1 MRLKGCQSGGW
12 AIASFVL
19 STLLLSSRPIAA
31 SSEPKVSTTEF
42 ANAPYDLH
50 YFDDSDILLMQ
61 DYVEDAI
68 FRSDDAGANWSK
80 VKDIP
85 EGEALSLIMHP
96 YDNKRAYVLSEDDMH
111 WRTMDRGASWERFST
126 RFSPNKN
133 LQEILKFHA
142 GNPDKILMNALD
154 CVVGI
159 FCSQVSV
166 YTLDGFKTSAID
178 LREDTSECN
187 WAKGTPIF
195 AERQKDLDDN
205 RILCVVEGDFI
216 KGKVGNKLVVSDN
229 FFKDEF
235 EPQLENDRIVK
246 GVAKVAAV
254 KGFILAAVAAE
265 GTDEM
270 ALYVTDDA
278 KQWARA
284 QFPEVHKFV
293 QEAYTLLESTNY
305 SIQIDVLTTRPT
317 NPMGVLLTSNS
328 NGTYFARNAEFTNR
342 NSHGNV
348 DFEKVA
354 GVQGIALINVV
365 DNWKGVQD
373 NAREPKKLKSQIS
386 FNDGRT
392 WQALKAGDEDLHIH
406 SITDNANTGRMFS
419 TLAPGIL
426 MAVGN
431 TGKYLGDY
439 EDGDTYLSEDA
450 GVTWKKTLDGPHK
463 YEIGDSG
470 AIILAIPDEVTDKLK
485 YSLDRGHNWKELKTK
500 VEVSP
505 FVLTTTLDSTSLKF
519 LLIASAKPK
528 DKEKYFIMSI
538 DFDEIDLPKCK
549 DDDFEKWYARV
560 DSKGDPTCLMGH
572 KQYYSRRKADAKCFV
587 KRNFA
592 DPTPEFERCDC
603 TEEDYEC
610 DFNFVRSA
618 DWKNCL
624 LRGPLIVPEGACKNP
639 GDTFKG
645 SSGWRLIPGNECLPP
660 KSGGKDE
667 PVERKCDESVAP
679 PASGKVTH
687 HSEKLP
693 GKRLIDHLYFERT
706 ETSSGDDETVIA
718 QTDKGVFLSHDHGR
732 TWNQILK
739 NNDIDYVV
747 RHKYLNDRVF
757 FIATNGDVYYSLN
770 RGDNIQKFDG
780 KVPHR
785 ADWAVAS
792 PMSFHPT
799 KKDWII
805 WTGVTSSKGG
815 DDGHAV
821 ASISTDRGDSWKTL
835 ARYVR
840 KCEFIYDERN
850 LKQKE
855 GEKLIFCEVRT
866 KESSDTRENPWKL
879 VSSTNFFEDTDL
891 VFSDI
896 LDFATM
902 SEFIVV
908 AAKDEKQE
916 LTVQASVDG
925 KHFAPALFPSNFHVP
940 HQHGYTVLD
949 SSTHAIFLHVTVDTT
964 ENAEYGGIIKSNSNG
979 TSYVLSLNG
988 VNRDAAGYVD
998 FEKMSKLEGVALA
1011 NVVTNYHTVAKDN
1024 RKILRTMITHNDG
1037 AEWRYIQPPQKDV
1050 DGKKFSCNGNLE
1062 KCSLNFHGYTERID
1076 KTHTYSSPSAVG
1088 IMLAV
1093 GNVGGQLEPFDK
1105 SDTFITRDAGITW
1118 SMVKRGSYMWE
1129 YGDQGSIIVLVK
1141 DREPTNIIHY
1151 SRDEGATWTEVQF
1164 SEPKLTVL
1172 DITTL
1177 PSDNSRNFLLWT
1189 KDGDDVVMA
1198 VNVNFE
1204 GLTDRQ
1210 CVLDESGRETDDYTL
1225 WSPSHPTQDTDCLF
1239 GHIAQYHRK
1248 KPNADCYNGH
1258 LIEALHSIKSNCT
1271 CTRADFECDY
1281 NYQALPGG
1289 ECLLV
1294 EGLKP
1299 ANRIQDCYDDPELE
1313 EYFEPTGYRKIP
1325 LSTCEGGKQMDR
1337 IVAKPCPGKEDKFN
1351 EKHGLGGFWIFLI
1364 VVFSIGSAAAAGW
1377 WVWRNWEGKFG
1388 QIRLG
1393 EQSSFDDQAA
1403 YVKYPVLVISA
1414 IGAVVIAAPS
1424 VAASVWGWIMN
1435 KIGGR
1440 NKRFTTRR
1448 SFARAADYEAVDDD
1462 EGELLG
1468 DESDEEV

>member
-1 MRLKGCQSGGW
+1 MRLKGCQAPSW
-12 AIASFVL
+12 AVINILLTALFL
-19 STLLLSSRPIAA
+19 TSTLAA
-31 SSEPKVSTTEF
+31 AGRKPAIYTTEF
-42 ANAPYDLH
+42 ANSPYDLR
-50 YFDDSDILLMQ
+50 YFDDSDVILMQ

-68 FRSDDAGANWSK
+68 FRSDDAGAHWAK

-85 EGEALSLIMHP
+85 EGAALTLVMHP
-96 YDNKRAYVLSEDDMH
+96 FDNKRAYVLTEDETH
-111 WRTMDRGASWERFST
+111 WRTEDRGNSWAKFST
-126 RFSPNKN
+126 KFSPDNN
-133 LQEILKFHA
+133 LAEIMSFQA
-142 GNPDKILMNALD
+142 DNPDKILMNTRDCYLLD
-154 CVVGI
+154 
-159 FCSQVSV
+159 FCSHNSV
-166 YTLDGFKTSAID
+166 YTLDGFKTNAKE
-178 LREDTSECN
+178 LREGTLGCQ
-187 WAKGTPIF
+187 WAKATPLF
-195 AERQKDLDDN
+195 AERQKELDAN
-205 RILCVVEGDFI
+205 RVLCVVEGDFI
-216 KGKVGNKLVVSDN
+216 KGKLGNKLMVSDN
-229 FFKDEF
+229 FFEDEF
-235 EPQLENDRIVK
+235 EPQLEMDRIVK
-246 GVAKVAAV
+246 GIAKIAAV
-254 KGFILAAVAAE
+254 KGYILAAAIAE

-270 ALYVTDDA
+270 ALYVTYDA
-278 KQWARA
+278 KKWARA
-284 QFPEVHKFV
+284 EFPHDHKFV
-293 QEAYTLLESTNY
+293 EEAYTLLESTNY

-317 NPMGVLLTSNS
+317 NPMGVLLSSNS
-328 NGTYFARNAEFTNR
+328 NGTYFARNVEYTNR
-342 NSHGNV
+342 NRFGNV

-354 GVQGIALINVV
+354 GVQGIALVNVV
-365 DNWKGVQD
+365 DNWKEVED
-373 NAREPKKLKSQIS
+373 NARAEKKIKSRIS

-392 WQALKAGDEDLHIH
+392 WQKLQAEDQELHIH
-406 SITDNANTGRMFS
+406 SVTDAANSGRVFS

-431 TGKYLGDY
+431 TGDYLGDY
-439 EDGDTYLSEDA
+439 EDGNTYVSEDA
-450 GVTWKKTLDGPHK
+450 GVSWRKTLDGPHK

-470 AIILAIPDEVTDKLK
+470 AILLAIADDLTNKLR
-485 YSLDRGHNWKELKTK
+485 YSFDRGHSWKELEFDAK
-500 VEVSP
+500 VSP
-505 FVLTTTLDSTSLKF
+505 NVLTTTLDSTSLKF
-519 LLIASAKPK
+519 LLVASAKPK
-528 DKEKYFIMSI
+528 DKEKYFVISI
-538 DFDEIDLPKCK
+538 DFDEIDMRKCK

-560 DSKGDPTCLMGH
+560 DEKGDPTCLMGH
-572 KQYYSRRKADAKCFV
+572 KQYYSRRKADANCFV

-592 DPTPEFERCDC
+592 DPVAEFEKCEC
-603 TEEDYEC
+603 TGEDYEC

-618 DWKNCL
+618 DSTKCL
-624 LRGPLIVPEGACKNP
+624 LKGPLIVPDGACKSA

-645 SSGWRLIPGNECLPP
+645 SSGWRLIPGNECIPP
-660 KSGGKDE
+660 NSGGKDE
-667 PVERKCDESVAP
+667 PIEHKCDESVAP
-679 PASGKVTH
+679 PASGKVSH
-687 HSEKLP
+687 YSEKLP
-693 GKRLIDHLYFERT
+693 GKHLLDHLYFERT

-718 QTDKGVFLSHDHGR
+718 QTDAGIFLSRDHGR
-732 TWNQILK
+732 NWKQVLK
-739 NNDIDYVV
+739 GIDIDYVV

-757 FIATNGDVYYSLN
+757 FIGSEGEVFYSLN

-780 KVPHR
+780 KVPHL
-785 ADWAVAS
+785 ADWGVAS
-792 PMSFHPT
+792 PMNFHPT

-805 WTGVTSSKGG
+805 WTGVTSSKNN
-815 DDGHAV
+815 DAHAV

-840 KCEFIYDERN
+840 KCEFVYDEN
-850 LKQKE
+850 NSKQKE
-855 GEKLIFCEVRT
+855 GEKAVFCEMRT
-866 KESSDTRENPWKL
+866 KETSDPRQNPWKL
-879 VSSTNFFEDTDL
+879 VSSNNFFEDTTI
-891 VFSDI
+891 VFNDI

-916 LTVQASVDG
+916 LTVQASVDA
-925 KHFAPALFPSNFHVP
+925 KHFASALFPSNFHVP

-964 ENAEYGGIIKSNSNG
+964 EGAEYGGIIKSNSNG

-1011 NVVTNYHTVAKDN
+1011 NVVTNYHTAAKDN

-1037 AEWRYIQPPQKDV
+1037 AEWRYITPPKMDI
-1050 DGKKFSCNGNLE
+1050 DGKKFSCSGSID
-1062 KCSLNFHGYTERID
+1062 KCSLNVHGYTERMD

-1088 IMLAV
+1088 VMLAV
-1093 GNVGGQLEPFDK
+1093 GNVGNQLEPFDK
-1105 SDTFITRDAGITW
+1105 SDTFITRDAGVTW

-1129 YGDQGSIIVLVK
+1129 YGDQGSIILLVN
-1141 DREPTNIIHY
+1141 DREPTNVVHY
-1151 SRDEGATWTEVQF
+1151 SRDEGATWTEHQF
-1164 SEPKLTVL
+1164 SDPKLVVL

-1198 VNVNFE
+1198 VNLNFE

-1210 CVLDESGRETDDYTL
+1210 CVLDESGKETDDYTL

-1258 LIEALHSIKSNCT
+1258 MIEALHSIKSNCT

-1337 IVAKPCPGKEDKFN
+1337 IVAKPCPGKEDQFN
-1351 EKHGLGGFWIFLI
+1351 EKHGLRGFSIFLI

-1393 EQSSFDDQAA
+1393 EQCMF
-1403 YVKYPVLVISA
+1403 P
-1414 IGAVVIAAPS
+1414 
-1424 VAASVWGWIMN
+1424 
-1435 KIGGR
+1435 
-1440 NKRFTTRR
+1440 
-1448 SFARAADYEAVDDD
+1448 
-1462 EGELLG
+1462 LLFHFLQRH
-1468 DESDEEV
+1468 